1 MTVRL
6 STPEDLGTIRA
17 MLHTHAATEG
27 GADPVTDGVDALDH
41 ALIGTNPTVFVT
53 VVSLPEAPDTIAGL
67 AMWYPTFS
75 SWSLTGGIWLEDLF
89 VDDRYRNAGL
99 GLELMSDL
107 RSRTAGRIE
116 WDVSAGNEGA
126 ERFYR
131 KLGAVA
137 QSGWTTYR
145 WLPAS

>member
-1 MTVRL
+1 MSVRL
-6 STPEDLGTIRA
+6 ATPADLSTIRS
-17 MLHTHAATEG
+17 MLRTHAKTESGIATVASVDDGLEQALV
-27 GADPVTDGVDALDH
+27 GAT
-41 ALIGTNPTVFVT
+41 PTVFVT
-53 VVSLPEAPDTIAGL
+53 VVSLPHAPETIAGL

-75 SWSLTGGIWLEDLF
+75 SWSLASGIWLEDLF
-89 VDDRYRNAGL
+89 VDDSYRNAGL

-107 RSRTAGRIE
+107 RTRTDGRIE
-116 WDVSAGNEGA
+116 WDVSAGNDGA